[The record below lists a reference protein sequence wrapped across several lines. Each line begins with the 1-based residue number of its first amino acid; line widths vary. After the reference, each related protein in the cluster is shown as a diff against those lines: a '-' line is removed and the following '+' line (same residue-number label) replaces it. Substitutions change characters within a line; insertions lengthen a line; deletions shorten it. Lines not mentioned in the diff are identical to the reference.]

1 MELAIEPFPFV
12 GSDVDDTRGQVPSL
26 GIGSVVFCL
35 AEGRL
40 GLCMYTYEDIRALV
54 EEIRLVNRAK
64 LILIKMRGM
73 SEGEAHRFI
82 VRSAMDRC
90 VKKRAVAREII
101 EYHEKYEERKQNA
114 EGNSGRP

>member
-1 MELAIEPFPFV
+1 
-12 GSDVDDTRGQVPSL
+12 
-26 GIGSVVFCL
+26 
-35 AEGRL
+35 
-40 GLCMYTYEDIRALV
+40 MYSYEDIKRLV

-90 VKKRAVAREII
+90 VRKRAVAQEII
-101 EYHEKYEERKQNA
+101 DYHEKYEEKRGSTRNA
-114 EGNSGRP
+114 EGNSHRP